1 MSQWLMTATAGRARP
16 RGRGRKTALVG
27 LVCGL
32 ALGAG
37 FVAQPVDPLAKNAA
51 IYLAL
56 GDSLAA
62 GLRADGTEPR
72 ERSYVGLVGNR
83 LRSQGSV
90 PVSVAVANLAC
101 SGETS
106 VTMMAGGTCR
116 YVSGGQFRQVRRL
129 LATAGD
135 RVRWVTI
142 GIGINDVSHCL
153 RREGRDDACVARAL
167 SILRAN
173 LDSAVVTI
181 RAGAPAAQ
189 VVLVNYFD
197 PLVAFEFIEMGWGSI
212 PTDGPVVIAQL
223 NAVIAQV
230 AHAHGLAVADMA
242 GAFETGDRTLV
253 DTPPYGPL
261 PVEVARICEWT
272 AVCDSPTR
280 DIHPNDAGHQVTADA
295 VWRALTLP

>member
-1 MSQWLMTATAGRARP
+1 M
-16 RGRGRKTALVG
+16 
-27 LVCGL
+27 
-32 ALGAG
+32 
-37 FVAQPVDPLAKNAA
+37 
-51 IYLAL
+51 
-56 GDSLAA
+56 
-62 GLRADGTEPR
+62 
-72 ERSYVGLVGNR
+72 
-83 LRSQGSV
+83 
-90 PVSVAVANLAC
+90 
-101 SGETS
+101 
-106 VTMMAGGTCR
+106 
-116 YVSGGQFRQVRRL
+116 RRL